1 MSPTTNLTKDL
12 VQRLES
18 ASLYLRSCGWYA
30 VVDDIYFDYGQD
42 WMWTTL
48 VIGRSE
54 QDSFQI
60 NPRQWE
66 GLFGDCK
73 QFAESLESMIES
85 LVKIYG
91 KRA

>member
-1 MSPTTNLTKDL
+1 MQPTTELSKDK

-30 VVDDIYFDYGQD
+30 VVDDIYFDYGQN

-48 VIGRSE
+48 VIGRSA

-73 QFAESLESMIES
+73 QFAESLESMINSCES
-85 LVKIYG
+85 IYN
-91 KRA
+91 R

>member
-30 VVDDIYFDYGQD
+30 VVDDIYFDFGQD

-48 VIGRSE
+48 VIGRSA

-73 QFAESLESMIES
+73 QFAESLESMIKS
-85 LVKIYG
+85 CNDIYN
-91 KRA
+91 R